1 MPSTRTPTQMARLVA
16 QWRSSGES
24 QASFARR
31 HHIPT
36 WTFWYWCRKLA
47 REDASAVAT
56 GAPAF
61 VPVDVAQPSS
71 APVIE
76 VVLRSGER
84 LQIGADAS
92 PALVQAVLTT
102 LRAAC

>member
-1 MPSTRTPTQMARLVA
+1 MPNSRTAARMARLVA
-16 QWRSSGES
+16 QWRRTHES
-24 QASFARR
+24 QAGFGRR
-31 HHIPT
+31 HHIPA

-47 REDASAVAT
+47 PADGSA
-56 GAPAF
+56 GPSAPTF
-61 VPVDVAQPSS
+61 VPVTVAPSSS

-84 LQIGADAS
+84 LQIAAEAS
-92 PALVQAVLTT
+92 PALVQAVLTA

>member
-1 MPSTRTPTQMARLVA
+1 MPSTRSATRMARLVA
-16 QWRSSGES
+16 QWRQGSES
-24 QASFARR
+24 QARFARR

-36 WTFWYWCRKLA
+36 WTFWYWCRKRA
-47 REDASAVAT
+47 REDASAAPRT
-56 GAPAF
+56 PAF
-61 VPVDVAQPSS
+61 VPVNVTHLSS

-92 PALVQAVLTT
+92 SVLVQTVLTT

>member
-1 MPSTRTPTQMARLVA
+1 MPNTRTPARMARLVA
-16 QWRSSGES
+16 LWRDSNES
-24 QASFARR
+24 QASFARH

-47 REDASAVAT
+47 REAASAAPT

-61 VPVDVAQPSS
+61 VPVDVVPASS
-71 APVIE
+71 APVME
-76 VVLRSGER
+76 VVMRSGER

-92 PALVQAVLTT
+92 PALVQTVLTT
-102 LRAAC
+102 LRSTC

>member
-1 MPSTRTPTQMARLVA
+1 MARLVA
-16 QWRSSGES
+16 QWRQSGES
-24 QASFARR
+24 QAAFARR
-31 HHIPT
+31 HRLPT

-47 REDASAVAT
+47 CEAASAAPA
-56 GAPAF
+56 GAPTF
-61 VPVDVAQPSS
+61 IPVEVTPPSN

-84 LQIGADAS
+84 LQIGPDAS

>member
-1 MPSTRTPTQMARLVA
+1 MPSTRSARRMARLVA
-16 QWRSSGES
+16 QWRQSSES

-36 WTFWYWCRKLA
+36 WTFWYWCA
-47 REDASAVAT
+47 REDASA
-56 GAPAF
+56 APRLPTF
-61 VPVDVAQPSS
+61 VPVDMGQPST
-71 APVIE
+71 AVIE

-84 LQIGADAS
+84 LEIGADAS
-92 PALVQAVLTT
+92 PTLVETVLRT

>member
-1 MPSTRTPTQMARLVA
+1 MSSTQSPRRMARLVA
-16 QWRSSGES
+16 QWRQSGES
-24 QASFARR
+24 QAAFARC
-31 HHIPT
+31 HHVPT

-47 REDASAVAT
+47 REDASAGPI

-61 VPVDVAQPSS
+61 VPVDVAESSS